1 MSLQSIAL
9 ESACARSARYRPA
22 GSGLHPQHV
31 ANMVHAPALLE
42 TYLVGYR
49 LFRREAGFTPGEQ
62 EVVFLSI
69 SFENECAYCMAAHS
83 SIADTK
89 SRVPPAV
96 TEALRRGEPVPD
108 ATLNALSRFTR
119 ALVVKRGRPSREELA
134 AFLAAG
140 YRTAGGVSRPCGG
153 GQDVQQLFQPSVRD
167 KRGRDLLGQD
177 LGVATARDCAGAGVK
192 PASGTGCDV
201 MSLVPPQ
208 GHYATTAAAPA
219 ERMGRL
225 DKSAGRWM
233 MAGCEPGG

>member
-1 MSLQSIAL
+1 MAERSALSLQSIAL
-9 ESACARSARYRPA
+9 ESARPREREVLDTA
-22 GSGLHPQHV
+22 LREVGFIPNMY

-49 LFRREAGFTPGEQ
+49 LFRREAGFTPAEQ

-108 ATLNALSRFTR
+108 ARLNALSRFTR

-140 YRTAGGVSRPCGG
+140 YTERQVVYLVLAV
-153 GQDVQQLFQPSVRD
+153 
-167 KRGRDLLGQD
+167 
-177 LGVATARDCAGAGVK
+177 GVK
-192 PASGTGCDV
+192 TFSNYSNHLFGTSVDEIFSARIWESSQRGSVPA
-201 MSLVPPQ
+201 
-208 GHYATTAAAPA
+208 
-219 ERMGRL
+219 
-225 DKSAGRWM
+225 
-233 MAGCEPGG
+233 PG